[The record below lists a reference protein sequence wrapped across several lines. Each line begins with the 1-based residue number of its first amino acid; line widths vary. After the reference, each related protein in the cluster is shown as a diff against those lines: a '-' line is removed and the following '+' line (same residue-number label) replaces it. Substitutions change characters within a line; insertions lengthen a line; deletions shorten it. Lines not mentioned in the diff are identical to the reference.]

1 MSWAE
6 QPSTDA
12 SAETQ
17 IRPLVGAGPLGGDD
31 PLVVPHKKEVASAH
45 GDRHQRP
52 TNEKVVR
59 AEVNPLGPLRLSHRD
74 RRPAHAGPR

>member
-1 MSWAE
+1 MPWAE
-6 QPSTDA
+6 QPSSDA

-17 IRPLVGAGPLGGDD
+17 IRPLVGAGPLGSDD
-31 PLVVPHKKEVASAH
+31 PLAVPHKKEVVSAN

-52 TNEKVVR
+52 ANEKVVR
-59 AEVNPLGPLRLSHRD
+59 AEVNPLGPLRLNHRD